1 MLSDIDKP
9 ASPASE
15 AFKDNRFNIEG
26 KDQKTRAK
34 YRQKVLET
42 TKEEILE
49 AANYFFDKPM
59 SYFSIINPN
68 LEKKAQEEGFE
79 IRKI

>member
-1 MLSDIDKP
+1 MCIRD
-9 ASPASE
+9 
-15 AFKDNRFNIEG
+15 R
-26 KDQKTRAK
+26 

-49 AANYFFDKPM
+49 AANYFLDKPM